1 MNNFAFKR
9 QLEWGE
15 SKCKVMEIGKHK
27 EKKDSRKLGTK
38 TITKGTTYKYLGEI
52 ISRDGKSEANIS
64 ERFQKTKATVISIM
78 TCARSDIM
86 KKIETNVLLK
96 LHETVTLPSFLY
108 GAETWMI
115 NKGERKEVDK
125 IEIWAW
131 KHMLGLPTTTPNPS
145 IVFATGSL
153 YASIRVEMKQLNY

>member
-1 MNNFAFKR
+1 MDTLSEHLSEDPGIGITLGDMHITCLEYIDDVNTFSIGYKQQESTLQAMNNFAFKR

-52 ISRDGKSEANIS
+52 TSRDGKSEANIS

-86 KKIETNVLLK
+86 RKIETNVPLK
-96 LHETVTLPSFLY
+96 LHDTVAVSTMSQIPFLN
-108 GAETWMI
+108 M
-115 NKGERKEVDK
+115 
-125 IEIWAW
+125 
-131 KHMLGLPTTTPNPS
+131 
-145 IVFATGSL
+145 
-153 YASIRVEMKQLNY
+153 